1 MLDVIPSKRLV
12 VLALIVAALALAVA
26 SVSGAGLIDPGGA
39 NVLAISFALA
49 NLAVGVAGLRTPQRI
64 AWCAHLLVSVAV
76 FFLLGF
82 ATPVGAIVILTPIAI
97 ESALAFIRAA

>member
-1 MLDVIPSKRLV
+1 MA
-12 VLALIVAALALAVA
+12 LALIIAALSLALR
-26 SVSGAGLIDPGGA
+26 SVSKAGLIEPGAA
-39 NVLAISFALA
+39 NVLVFSFALA